1 MFDSTMFDA
10 FISGLLLVLNP
21 TTLPMLFVGVF
32 VGFWVGILPGLGG
45 PVTMAL
51 MLPFIFDMKPVEA
64 FAFLLGM
71 FAVTSTTGDITSIL
85 FGVPGEP
92 DSAAVILDGHP
103 MAKNGE
109 TGRALSAALMSSLV
123 GAIVGA
129 VILALI
135 IPIVRP
141 VVLAL
146 GSPEY
151 FALAFLGIAFV
162 ASLSGGNILKGVL
175 AAGVGLLIGMI
186 GLDPQSGSPR
196 YTFGK
201 LELWNGV
208 GLVPIAVGLFAIP
221 EILELWV
228 KGSSIAERRVGK
240 LGGVWQGVVDTFVHW
255 KLTLRGSA
263 IGTLLGI
270 IPGLGAAA
278 SQWVAYAH
286 AVQSAEDKSRFGKG
300 DVRGVLAPGACN
312 NSRLGGALVPTIA
325 FGLPAST
332 SMAILLGAF
341 QIKGLVPGPDMLTTK
356 LDITFSLVWLIVLS
370 NIITVAMCYL
380 LLNQLVKI
388 TYVRGALLIPTLLLL
403 VFFGAYADSN
413 SLFDLGVALIFGI
426 IGLVMV
432 YLGWQRPPLILGLV
446 LGPLIEKNL
455 SISYGRY
462 EFAFLS
468 RPLVIVIIVATLLV
482 TFYPLIQSAID
493 RRRGIKRHERVAT
506 EV

>member
-1 MFDSTMFDA
+1 MLEA
-10 FISGLLLVLNP
+10 FVSGFLQVFSP
-21 TTLPMLFVGVF
+21 TAFPMLIVGIA

-64 FAFLLGM
+64 FSFLLGM
-71 FAVTSTTGDITSIL
+71 FAVTSTTGDLTSIL

-123 GAIVGA
+123 GAVFGA
-129 VILALI
+129 FILAAT

-141 VVLAL
+141 LVMAL

-162 ASLSGGNILKGVL
+162 ASLSGGNVLKGVL
-175 AAGVGLLIGMI
+175 AAGLGLLLGMV
-186 GLDPQSGSPR
+186 GLDPQSGAPR
-196 YTFGK
+196 YAFGK
-201 LELWNGV
+201 LELWNGI
-208 GLVPIAVGLFAIP
+208 GLVPVAVGIFAIP
-221 EILELWV
+221 EIVELWV
-228 KGSSIAERRVGK
+228 KGTSISTQRIGK

-255 KLTLRGSA
+255 KLALRGSA
-263 IGTLLGI
+263 IGTFLGI

-286 AVQSAEDKSRFGKG
+286 AVQTAPDKDRFGKG

-356 LDITFSLVWLIVLS
+356 LDITFSLVWLIVVS
-370 NIITVAMCYL
+370 NVITVALCYL
-380 LLNQLVKI
+380 FLNQLVKI

-413 SLFDLGVALIFGI
+413 ALFDIGMALAFGI
-426 IGLVMV
+426 LGLIMV
-432 YLGWQRPPLILGLV
+432 HLGWQRPPLILGLV

-462 EFAFLS
+462 QFGFLS
-468 RPLVIVIIVATLLV
+468 RPIVLFILISTLIVI
-482 TFYPLIQSAID
+482 FSPLIQKIID
-493 RRRGIKRHERVAT
+493 KRRGVSRPQGVAT
-506 EV
+506 EI

>member
-1 MFDSTMFDA
+1 MLEAFVSGFLQVFSTTA
-10 FISGLLLVLNP
+10 F
-21 TTLPMLFVGVF
+21 PMLVVGVA

-51 MLPFIFDMKPVEA
+51 MLPFIFDMKPVDA

-71 FAVTSTTGDITSIL
+71 FAVTSTTGDLTSIL

-109 TGRALSAALMSSLV
+109 TGRAISAALMSSLV
-123 GAIVGA
+123 GAVFGA
-129 VILALI
+129 VILAAT

-141 VVLAL
+141 LVLAL

-162 ASLSGGNILKGVL
+162 AALSGGNPLKGVL

-186 GLDPQSGSPR
+186 GLDPQTGSPR
-196 YTFGK
+196 FAFGK

-208 GLVPIAVGLFAIP
+208 GLVPVAVGLFAIP
-221 EILELWV
+221 EIVELWV
-228 KGSSIAERRVGK
+228 KGSSIAERHVGK
-240 LGGVWQGVVDTFVHW
+240 LGGIRQGVVDTFVHW

-263 IGTLLGI
+263 IGTFLGI
-270 IPGLGAAA
+270 VPGLGGAAG
-278 SQWVAYAH
+278 QWVAYAH
-286 AVQSAEDKSRFGKG
+286 AVQTASDKSQFGKG
-300 DVRGVLAPGACN
+300 DVRGVLSPGASN
-312 NSRLGGALVPTIA
+312 NSRLGGSLIPTVA

-356 LDITFSLVWLIVLS
+356 LDITFSLVWLIVVS
-370 NIITVAMCYL
+370 NVITVALCYL
-380 LLNQLVKI
+380 FLHQLVKI

-403 VFFGAYADSN
+403 VFFGSYADSN
-413 SLFDLGVALIFGI
+413 ALFDLGVALAFGV
-426 IGLVMV
+426 IGLILV

-455 SISYGRY
+455 SISYSRY
-462 EFAFLS
+462 QFGFLS
-468 RPLVIVIIVATLLV
+468 RPIVIVILITTILVIVS
-482 TFYPLIQSAID
+482 PLIQHAID
-493 RRRGIKRHERVAT
+493 KRRGAARPQRVAT